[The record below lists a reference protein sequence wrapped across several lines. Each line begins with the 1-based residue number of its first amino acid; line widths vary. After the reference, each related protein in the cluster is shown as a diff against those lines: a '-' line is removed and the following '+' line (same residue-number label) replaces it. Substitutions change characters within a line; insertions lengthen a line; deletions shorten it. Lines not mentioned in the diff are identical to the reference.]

1 MLSKMLSTEF
11 LEQLALF
18 LHGMWRLDHRRVR
31 RYNMAPVLKCCIA
44 ENFEVNMDFEF
55 SEDQKMLQTLIR
67 DFATKELEPIAAQ
80 IDEEARYP
88 AENLKKAAELGLFGI
103 GFPEQ
108 YGGAGGGA
116 IERAILN
123 EELAR
128 VCASA
133 AIIINGS
140 IGLAG
145 VPLYK
150 YGNEEQRQRFVV
162 PIAKGE
168 KLGTFAITESGAGSD
183 VAAMETTATRH
194 KNGYI
199 LNGTKIFISQGSIAD
214 ITLVFA
220 TVDKSLRHRGI
231 TCFIVETGTPGFSV
245 GRLEHKMG
253 VRGSPTVELIF
264 EDCFLP
270 AENRLGDEGQGLRIA
285 LSTLDACRPNA
296 AATGLGIAQGAFD
309 KALAY
314 AQERKQFDQ
323 PIANF
328 QAIQWMLAD
337 MATQIDAARLLIYR
351 AAHRLDNGLPSIKE
365 SSMAKLFAAEAAM
378 FVTTKA
384 VQIHGG
390 YGYMKDYPV
399 ERYFRDA
406 RVVGL
411 FDGTDEM
418 QRLTIA
424 RQLLRGS

>member
-1 MLSKMLSTEF
+1 
-11 LEQLALF
+11 
-18 LHGMWRLDHRRVR
+18 
-31 RYNMAPVLKCCIA
+31 
-44 ENFEVNMDFEF
+44 MDFELT
-55 SEDQKMLQTLIR
+55 EDQKMLKAMVR
-67 DFATKELEPIAAQ
+67 DFAIRELEPIAAQ
-80 IDEEARYP
+80 IDEESRFP
-88 AENLKKAAELGLFGI
+88 AESVKKMAELGLMGI
-103 GFPEQ
+103 PFPER
-108 YGGAGGGA
+108 YGGSGGKSLDFCIV
-116 IERAILN
+116 IEG
-123 EELAR
+123 LAYGCFATSGIYA
-128 VCASA
+128 VTA
-133 AIIINGS
+133 
-140 IGLAG
+140 GLAG
-145 VPLYK
+145 LPLYRF
-150 YGNEEQRQRFVV
+150 GNEEQRQRFVV

-183 VAAMETTATRH
+183 VAAMETTATQH

-199 LNGTKIFISQGSIAD
+199 LNGSKIFISQGSMAD

-231 TCFIVETGTPGFSV
+231 TCFIVEKGTPGFSV

-253 VRGSPTVELIF
+253 IRGSPTAELIF
-264 EDCFLP
+264 EDCFVP

-314 AQERKQFDQ
+314 AQERKQFGQ

-351 AAHRLDNGLPSIKE
+351 AAHRQDTGLPSTKE
-365 SSMAKLFAAEAAM
+365 SSMAKLFAAEAAA

-390 YGYMKDYPV
+390 YGYIKDYPV

-406 RVVGL
+406 RVIGL

-424 RQLLRGS
+424 RQLLKPH